1 MNVPINNVMSKFLQL
16 FEAHY
21 PKGEAKFDEFL
32 TKRAEGAAKIEKSAK
47 EKGGYSI
54 LTAYHFAGKKKP
66 YADSKKWESKEAKDK
81 HYKEK
86 AMEALEKLKDLDSL
100 SQKEFQTISGE
111 FEVYGEVYIR
121 STKGE

>member
-1 MNVPINNVMSKFLQL
+1 MEVIRTDL
-16 FEAHY
+16 FPSVRIPCLFIFAIYVLEI
-21 PKGEAKFDEFL
+21 L
-32 TKRAEGAAKIEKSAK
+32 TKRAAGAAKIEKSAK

-66 YADSKKWESKEAKDK
+66 YADSKKWESKEDKEK

-86 AMEALEKLKDLDSL
+86 AMEALERLKDLDGL
-100 SQKEFQTISGE
+100 TQKEFQMISGE

-121 STKGE
+121 SVKGE

>member
-1 MNVPINNVMSKFLQL
+1 MSKFLQL
-16 FEAHY
+16 FESHY
-21 PKGEAKFDEFL
+21 PIREDKFNEFL

-54 LTAYHFAGKKKP
+54 LTAYHFAGKRKP
-66 YADSKKWESKEAKDK
+66 YADSKKWESKEDKEK

-100 SQKEFQTISGE
+100 SQKDFQAISGE
-111 FEVYGEVYIR
+111 FEAYGEVYIR
-121 STKGE
+121 SIEGE

>member
-1 MNVPINNVMSKFLQL
+1 ML

-21 PKGEAKFDEFL
+21 PKGEEKFDEFL
-32 TKRAEGAAKIEKSAK
+32 VKRAAGAKKIEKSARK
-47 EKGGYSI
+47 KGGYSI
-54 LTAYHFAGKKKP
+54 LTAYHFAGKSKP

-86 AMEALEKLKDLDSL
+86 AMEALDKLKNLDSL
-100 SQKEFQTISGE
+100 SQQEFQRISGE

-121 STKGE
+121 STKGQ

>member
-1 MNVPINNVMSKFLQL
+1 MSKFLEL
-16 FEAHY
+16 FESHY
-21 PKGEAKFDEFL
+21 PTGEDKFDEFL

-66 YADSKKWESKEAKDK
+66 YADSKKWESKEDKEK

-86 AMEALEKLKDLDSL
+86 AMEALERLKDLDGL
-100 SQKEFQTISGE
+100 TQKEFQMISGE

-121 STKGE
+121 SKKGE

>member
-1 MNVPINNVMSKFLQL
+1 MSKFIQL
-16 FEAHY
+16 CEAHY
-21 PKGEAKFDEFL
+21 PKGDENFDEFL
-32 TKRAEGAAKIEKSAK
+32 VKRAAGAAKIEKSARD
-47 EKGGYSI
+47 KGGYSI

-66 YADSKKWESKEAKDK
+66 YIDSKKWETKEDKNK

-86 AMEALEKLKDLDSL
+86 ALEALERLKDLDSL
-100 SQKEFQTISGE
+100 SQKEFQMISGE

>member
-1 MNVPINNVMSKFLQL
+1 MSKFLQL
-16 FEAHY
+16 CESHY
-21 PKGEAKFDEFL
+21 PKGADKFDEFL
-32 TKRAEGAAKIEKSAK
+32 TKRAAGAAKIEKSAK

-86 AMEALEKLKDLDSL
+86 AMEALEKLKDLDNL
-100 SQKEFQTISGE
+100 TQKEFQMISGE

-121 STKGE
+121 SVKGE

>member
-1 MNVPINNVMSKFLQL
+1 MQSKFLQL
-16 FEAHY
+16 FESQY
-21 PKGEAKFDEFL
+21 PKGEGKFDEFL
-32 TKRAEGAAKIEKSAK
+32 VKRAAGAAKIEKSAK

-86 AMEALEKLKDLDSL
+86 AMEALDRLKDLDSL
-100 SQKEFQTISGE
+100 SQKDFQMISGE